1 MGKILFIRGGAVG
14 DFIVTMPAINLV
26 RQSLPDVEIEIL
38 GYESIANLAVATG
51 IADRVRSIEHAS
63 LAPFFAPGA
72 TLDQEM
78 AAYFCDFDVVISYL
92 YDPDR
97 FFAGNLDR
105 VGVETL
111 IEGPFRM
118 DETRAIPAA
127 RQLAEPLERLALFL
141 DEPHL
146 RLRFEGTANSPGKAV
161 AIHPGSGSPSK
172 NWSLEGW
179 CQLCRLI
186 LGRFPDVEFLV
197 ISGEAEKATIGEF
210 LSLLRRENLPYRH
223 CEDLPL
229 DVLAGR
235 LQQSR
240 LFLGHD
246 SGIGHLAALTGI
258 PGLVL
263 FGPSDPR
270 TWSPA
275 SPYFCHIEA
284 PGKQMGNLKV
294 SQLWNHPEFEQKLES
309 LNDSR

>member
-1 MGKILFIRGGAVG
+1 MGKMLFIRGGAVG

-38 GYESIANLAVATG
+38 GYESIANLAVASG

-72 TLDQEM
+72 ILDEEM

-97 FFAGNLDR
+97 FFAGNLER
-105 VGVETL
+105 AGVETL

-118 DETRAIPAA
+118 DETRAVPAA
-127 RQLAEPLERLALFL
+127 QQLAEPLERLALFL

-146 RLRFEGTANSPGKAV
+146 RLRFEGATTPVRKTV

-179 CQLCRLI
+179 SQLCRQI
-186 LGRFPDVEFLV
+186 QGRFPDVEFLV
-197 ISGEAEKATIGEF
+197 VSGEAEKEIIGEF
-210 LSLLRRENLPYRH
+210 LSLLRRDDLPFRH
-223 CEDLPL
+223 CDDLPL
-229 DVLAGR
+229 VDLAGL

-263 FGPSDPR
+263 FGPTDPL

-275 SPYFCHIEA
+275 SPDFCHIEA
-284 PGKQMGNLKV
+284 PEKQMGNLKV
-294 SQLWNHPEFEQKLES
+294 SHLWNHPEFEQKMEMLQ
-309 LNDSR
+309 DGR

>member
-38 GYESIANLAVATG
+38 GYESIANLAVASG

-72 TLDQEM
+72 TLDKEM
-78 AAYFCDFDVVISYL
+78 AAYFCGFDVVISYL

-97 FFAGNLDR
+97 FFAGNLER

-118 DETRAIPAA
+118 DETRAIPASQ
-127 RQLAEPLERLALFL
+127 QLAEPLERLALFL
-141 DEPHL
+141 DDPHL
-146 RLRFEGTANSPGKAV
+146 HLQFDSPTPPPGKTV

-179 CQLCRLI
+179 CQLCSQI
-186 LGRFPDVEFLV
+186 VDRFPDVEFLV
-197 ISGEAEKATIGEF
+197 ISGEAEKEIISEF
-210 LSLLRRENLPYRH
+210 LSLLRQENLPFRH
-223 CEDLPL
+223 CDNLPF
-229 DVLAGR
+229 DNLAGL

-263 FGPSDPR
+263 FGPSDPL
-270 TWSPA
+270 TWSPQ
-275 SPYFCHIEA
+275 SPDFSHIEA
-284 PGKQMGNLKV
+284 PGRQMGNLKV
-294 SQLWNHPEFEQKLES
+294 GQLWNHPEFEQKLEV
-309 LNDSR
+309 LNDNR